1 MNKMEKTK
9 YSKVYRVVHWA
20 ISISFLSLLFTIFL
34 RLTWMNKYNVA
45 AIIQDYLSTTD
56 QVLSQEQLIVL
67 AKKIRQPMWDWH
79 IYIGYLLVGL
89 FSIRFMLPVFGK
101 MKIQN
106 PFGRGLTAKEKLQK
120 WIYIIFY
127 VCVTVSLI
135 TGLIIVFGP
144 KELKASM
151 ESIHTLGIYYLGAYI
166 IIHVAGVLIAE
177 FTDQKGI
184 ISRIVSGTKGKD

>member
-1 MNKMEKTK
+1 MEKTK

-135 TGLIIVFGP
+135 TGIIIVFGP